1 MTPKQ
6 HRDELERYVHPP
18 EFCSVLYRKSLVDTV
33 GSTDPLCLA
42 LAEASKYYDLESD
55 PYVVELGE
63 RDDEKATKEMAKV
76 LLRRETYCSR
86 QLRLLDSRALAV
98 EQELGSSM
106 VSKPNIPVK
115 VVLTQLIRRPIGM
128 SRLALR
134 SFSRH
139 RKSTMPSSYRTYQRR
154 SGRTLQP
161 SSSPCRTSIPKQRRV
176 LRLRLLSKL
185 HTKLSS

>member
-18 EFCSVLYRKSLVDTV
+18 EFCSVLYQKSLVAIT
-33 GSTDPLCLA
+33 GSTNPLCLA
-42 LAEASKYYDLESD
+42 LAEASKYYDLKSD

-63 RDDEKATKEMAKV
+63 RDDQRAAKEMAKV
-76 LLRRETYCSR
+76 LLRRETYCSK

-106 VSKPNIPVK
+106 VSKPNDPVK
-115 VVLTQLIRRPIGM
+115 VVLTQPIRRPIGM

-139 RKSTMPSSYRTYQRR
+139 RNLTMPSSYRTYQRR

-161 SSSPCRTSIPKQRRV
+161 FSSPCRTSISKPRRV
-176 LRLRLLSKL
+176 LQLRLLFKL
-185 HTKLSS
+185 HTKLSN